1 MTQHQYAQKTFT
13 QITNVAAE
21 KALYIGGEWQ
31 SGVSTVSN
39 INPSDIAEN
48 LGEFAQASEAQVQQ
62 AITAAKQ
69 AQPEWEH
76 TPIERKQAVL
86 QAIGDELIGRC
97 DELGALLA
105 REEGK
110 PFAEGRG
117 EIYRAGQ
124 FFQYFAAEV
133 LRQIGDNAASV
144 RPGVSV
150 EVTREAVGVI
160 GIISPWNFPTAT
172 AAWKIA
178 PALAFGNSVIWK
190 PANLTPASAVALT
203 EIIHRQG
210 LPAGTFNLVL
220 GGGSTV
226 GNALIHS
233 KEINGVSFT
242 GSVDTGRKV
251 ATATAPNFIRCQ
263 LEMGSKNAL
272 VIADDADIQIAV
284 EATIAGSFSG
294 AGQKCTA
301 SSRLVVMDSIHDAYV
316 EALIKRMSE
325 LKVGHALDEGIFMG
339 PVVDGKQL
347 DANLT
352 WIEKAKD
359 CGAELAFGGER
370 LTMPHEGF
378 YMSPTLF
385 VNTKNSWEVNQEE
398 VFAPMASVIR
408 VADLDE
414 AIATV
419 NDTRFG
425 LTGGIITQSLRSSAI
440 FKQQAQTGCVMVNL
454 PTAGTDYH
462 VPFGGRKESSFGPR
476 EQGQYAKEFYTVVKT
491 AYQRPY

>member
-1 MTQHQYAQKTFT
+1 MIQLQ
-13 QITNVAAE
+13 NVQAE
-21 KALYIGGEWQ
+21 NALYIGGEWQ
-31 SGVSTVSN
+31 AGVSTVAN
-39 INPSDIAEN
+39 INPSDISEN
-48 LGEFAQASEAQVQQ
+48 IGNFAQASAEQVQQ
-62 AITAAKQ
+62 AISAAKH
-69 AQPEWEH
+69 AQPEWEK

-86 QAIGDELIGRC
+86 QAIGNELIARC
-97 DELGALLA
+97 DELGMLLSS
-105 REEGK
+105 EEGK

-133 LRQIGDNAASV
+133 LRQIGDNAESV

-210 LPAGTFNLVL
+210 MPAGTFNLVL
-220 GGGSTV
+220 GSGSKV
-226 GNALIHS
+226 GDALINS
-233 KEINGVSFT
+233 KEVNGVSFT

-251 ATATAPNFIRCQ
+251 AAATAPNFVRCQ

-272 VIADDADIQIAV
+272 VIADDADIQTAV
-284 EATIAGSFSG
+284 DATIAGSFSG

-301 SSRLVVMDSIHDAYV
+301 SSRLVVMDSIHDQYV
-316 EALIKRMSE
+316 DALIKRMSE
-325 LKVGHALDEGIFMG
+325 LKVGHALEEGVFMG
-339 PVVDGKQL
+339 PVVDGNQL
-347 DANLT
+347 EANLG
-352 WIEKAKD
+352 WVEKARQS
-359 CGAELAFGGER
+359 GGELAFGGER
-370 LTMPHEGF
+370 LSMKHEGF

-385 VNTKNSWEVNQEE
+385 LNTKNDWEVNQEE

-408 VADLDE
+408 VADLEE
-414 AIATV
+414 AIATT

-425 LTGGIITQSLRSSAI
+425 LTGGIITQSLRTSAM

>member
-1 MTQHQYAQKTFT
+1 MTF
-13 QITNVAAE
+13 INNVQAE
-21 KALYIGGEWQ
+21 KSLYIAGEWQ
-31 SGVSTVSN
+31 SGMDTIAN
-39 INPSDIAEN
+39 INPSDISEN
-48 LGEFAQASEAQVQQ
+48 IGDFAQASVSQVEQ
-62 AITAAKQ
+62 AIQAAKS
-69 AQPEWEH
+69 AQPDWEK

-86 QAIGDELIGRC
+86 QAIGDELIARC
-97 DELGALLA
+97 DELGTLLS

-160 GIISPWNFPTAT
+160 AIISPWNFPTAT

-178 PALAFGNSVIWK
+178 PALAFGNSVVWK

-210 LPAGTFNLVL
+210 LPVGTFNLVL
-220 GGGSTV
+220 GSGSQV
-226 GNALIHS
+226 GNTLINS
-233 KEINGVSFT
+233 KDVNGVSFT

-251 ATATAPNFIRCQ
+251 AAATAPNFVRCQ

-272 VIADDADIQIAV
+272 VVADDADIQIAV

-301 SSRLVVMDSIHDAYV
+301 SSRLVVMDGIHDAYV
-316 EALIKRMSE
+316 EALIQRMSE
-325 LKVGHALDEGIFMG
+325 LKVGHALEEGVFMG
-339 PVVDGKQL
+339 PVVDGNQL
-347 DANLT
+347 NANFE
-352 WIEKAKD
+352 WIENARQA
-359 CGAELAFGGER
+359 GAELAFGGER
-370 LTMPHEGF
+370 LSLEHDGY

-385 VNTKNSWEVNQEE
+385 LNTQNSWEVNQEE

-408 VADLDE
+408 VSDLDE
-414 AIATV
+414 AIAV
-419 NDTRFG
+419 ANDTRFG
-425 LTGGIITQSLRSSAI
+425 LTGGIITQSLRNSAI
-440 FKQQAQTGCVMVNL
+440 FKQQVQTGCVMVNL

>member
-1 MTQHQYAQKTFT
+1 MTQLQ
-13 QITNVAAE
+13 NVQAE
-21 KALYIGGEWQ
+21 NALYIGGEWQ
-31 SGVSTVSN
+31 AGVSTVAN
-39 INPSDIAEN
+39 INPSDISEN
-48 LGEFAQASEAQVQQ
+48 IGNFAQASAEQVQQ
-62 AITAAKQ
+62 AISAAKH
-69 AQPEWEH
+69 AQPEWEK

-86 QAIGDELIGRC
+86 QAIGDELIARC
-97 DELGALLA
+97 DELGTLLS

-133 LRQIGDNAASV
+133 LRQIGDNAESV

-210 LPAGTFNLVL
+210 IPAGTFNLVL
-220 GGGSTV
+220 GSGSTV
-226 GNALIHS
+226 GDALINS
-233 KEINGVSFT
+233 KEVNGVSFT

-251 ATATAPNFIRCQ
+251 AAATAPNFVRCQ

-272 VIADDADIQIAV
+272 VIADDADIQTAV
-284 EATIAGSFSG
+284 DATIAGSFSG

-301 SSRLVVMDSIHDAYV
+301 SSRLVVMDGIHDQYV

-325 LKVGHALDEGIFMG
+325 LKVGHALEDGVFMG
-339 PVVDGKQL
+339 PVVDGNQL
-347 DANLT
+347 EANLG
-352 WIEKAKD
+352 WVEKARQS
-359 CGAELAFGGER
+359 GGELAFGGER
-370 LTMPHEGF
+370 LSMKHEGF

-385 VNTKNSWEVNQEE
+385 LNTKNDWEVNQEE

-408 VADLDE
+408 VANLEE
-414 AIATV
+414 AIATT

-425 LTGGIITQSLRSSAI
+425 LTGGIITQSLRTSAM